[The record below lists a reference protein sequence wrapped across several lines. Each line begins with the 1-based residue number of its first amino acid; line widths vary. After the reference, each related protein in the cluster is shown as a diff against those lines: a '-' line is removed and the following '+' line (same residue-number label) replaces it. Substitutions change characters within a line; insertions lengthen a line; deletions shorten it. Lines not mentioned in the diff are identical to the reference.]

1 MDWLSLIIAAILGV
15 IIGSI
20 CAALPYRRRNEA
32 FHRRIRN
39 LYLEAQ
45 HLESALKQ
53 AHNQTNALQATLR
66 AAQAAKGM
74 LEVDLGQ
81 LSRERDLLMAALLER
96 TARLEQAQ
104 AICRSIP
111 PSAELT
117 AAQARLAALA
127 QTNAALATQLTEVR
141 QQLEATRAAAS
152 QPVDIRQHI
161 QGRKEALIR
170 AATEAGRAVH
180 YTECPQALSA
190 TKGIGGTFEKRL
202 YEAGVGT
209 FWELANL
216 ADEDFRLILALD
228 DRLPMRAN
236 FQTIREDARRLAVET
251 DSVDRFWQGPMP
263 DDFEPLEGIGETFK
277 RRLYAAGICTFEAL
291 ANATIEQ
298 LTAICPPS
306 RLRTP
311 NYADWIAQ
319 ARILAQQKRAETA

>member
-1 MDWLSLIIAAILGV
+1 MDWLSLIIAAILGIAV
-15 IIGSI
+15 GAV

-45 HLESALKQ
+45 HLERALKQ
-53 AHNQTNALQATLR
+53 AHDQANALQANLR
-66 AAQAAKGM
+66 TAQTAKGV

-81 LSRERDLLMAALLER
+81 LARERDLLMAALLER
-96 TARLEQAQ
+96 TAQLEQAL
-104 AICRSIP
+104 AVCRAIP
-111 PSAELT
+111 PSTEL
-117 AAQARLAALA
+117 AVAQARLAALA
-127 QTNAALATQLTEVR
+127 QANAALETQLTAVR
-141 QQLEATRAAAS
+141 QQLEATRAAD
-152 QPVDIRQHI
+152 VDIRQHI
-161 QGRKEALIR
+161 QGRKEALIQ
-170 AATEAGRAVH
+170 AATEAGRAIH

-190 TKGIGGTFEKRL
+190 TKGIGRTFEKRL

-228 DRLPMRAN
+228 DRLPLRAD

-251 DSVDRFWQGPMP
+251 DSVDRFWRGPMP

-291 ANATIEQ
+291 ANATVEQ

>member
-1 MDWLSLIIAAILGV
+1 MDWLSLIIAAILG
-15 IIGSI
+15 IIVGSVS
-20 CAALPYRRRNEA
+20 AALPYRRRNEA

-45 HLESALKQ
+45 HLERALKQ
-53 AHNQTNALQATLR
+53 AHNQTNALQTNLR
-66 AAQAAKGM
+66 NAQTTKGV

-81 LSRERDLLMAALLER
+81 LARERDLLMAALLER
-96 TARLEQAQ
+96 TAQLEQAL
-104 AICRSIP
+104 AMCRAMP
-111 PSAELT
+111 PSAEL
-117 AAQARLAALA
+117 ADAQARLAALA
-127 QTNAALATQLTEVR
+127 QANAALEAQLFEVR
-141 QQLEATRAAAS
+141 RQLEATPAAAI
-152 QPVDIRQHI
+152 DIRQHI
-161 QGRKEALIR
+161 RGRKEALIR

-180 YTECPQALSA
+180 YAECPQVLSTA
-190 TKGIGGTFEKRL
+190 KGIGSTFEKRL
-202 YEAGVGT
+202 YEAGIGT

-228 DRLPMRAN
+228 DRLPLRAD
-236 FQTIREDARRLAVET
+236 FQTIREDARRLAAET
-251 DSVDRFWQGPMP
+251 DAVDRFWQGPMP

-291 ANATIEQ
+291 ANATVEQ

-319 ARILAQQKRAETA
+319 ARILAQRKRAEIA